1 MRITVVGDVL
11 LDVDINGA
19 ATRLSPDAPVPVVD
33 VADIRRRAGGAGL
46 VATVLTHDGHDV
58 TLVTALGN
66 DDGANHLRR
75 ALTGVFVLAGAPLAP
90 TPTKTR
96 VRIGTHSV
104 VRFDEGCAPAPVPS
118 STEEMLAAIASA
130 EAVVVADYGRGIT
143 ANPDIRAALAA
154 AARRVPVVW
163 DPHPAGSEPVAGV
176 AVVTPNLAEATASA
190 TKGGLDPSRTGAEE
204 AGRYLLGKWGSGA
217 VLVTRGE
224 DGALLLSAGGP
235 AQGIPAPKTNV
246 SDPCGAG
253 DRLAGSL
260 AVHLGLGLELA
271 QAATRAVED
280 ASAFLAAGGA
290 ATLAVVTEAPVST
303 TENRASPVVELKGL
317 ELVDTGDL
325 SPDGVQLARAVRSR
339 GGTVVATGG
348 CFDLLH
354 AGHARTLAAARSM
367 GDCLIVC
374 LNSDESVRR
383 LKGAHRPIVSVED
396 RAELL
401 LALECVDAVV
411 VFGEDTPEACL
422 SEIRPDIW
430 VKGGDYTPEELPE
443 ARLVADWGGR
453 CVTVPFHPARS
464 TSGLAAA
471 LAKVS

>member
-46 VATVLTHDGHDV
+46 VATVLAQDGHDV
-58 TLVTALGN
+58 ALVTALSD
-66 DDGANHLRR
+66 DDGASHLRR
-75 ALTGVFVLAGAPLAP
+75 ALTGVSVLAGAPLAP

-96 VRIGTHSV
+96 VRIGTHPM
-104 VRFDEGCAPAPVPS
+104 VRFDEGCAPAPVPA
-118 STEEMLAAIASA
+118 STEQMLAAIASSDA
-130 EAVVVADYGRGIT
+130 IVVADYGRGIT
-143 ANPDIRAALAA
+143 ANTEIRDAIAR

-163 DPHPAGSEPVAGV
+163 DPHPAGSQPVEGV
-176 AVVTPNLAEATASA
+176 AVVTPNLAEALASA
-190 TKGGLDPSRTGAEE
+190 KAGGLEPSRTGAEE
-204 AGRYLLGKWGSGA
+204 AGRYLLEKWGSDA

-224 DGALLLSAGGP
+224 DGALLLAAGEA

-260 AVHLGLGLELA
+260 ALHLGLGLDLA
-271 QAATRAVED
+271 QAATKAVED

-290 ATLAVVTEAPVST
+290 ASLAVAAEAQEP
-303 TENRASPVVELKGL
+303 RPVVELKGL
-317 ELVDTGDL
+317 ELVDPGEL
-325 SPDGVQLARAVRSR
+325 EPDGVRLAHAVRAR

-383 LKGAHRPIVSVED
+383 LKGVHRPIVSVED

-422 SEIRPDIW
+422 REIRPDIW
-430 VKGGDYTPEELPE
+430 VKGGDYTPQELPE
-443 ARLVADWGGR
+443 SRLVAGWGGR
-453 CVTVPFHPARS
+453 CITVPFHPARS

>member
-1 MRITVVGDVL
+1 V
-11 LDVDINGA
+11 
-19 ATRLSPDAPVPVVD
+19 
-33 VADIRRRAGGAGL
+33 
-46 VATVLTHDGHDV
+46 
-58 TLVTALGN
+58 
-66 DDGANHLRR
+66 
-75 ALTGVFVLAGAPLAP
+75 
-90 TPTKTR
+90 
-96 VRIGTHSV
+96 
-104 VRFDEGCAPAPVPS
+104 E
-118 STEEMLAAIASA
+118 
-130 EAVVVADYGRGIT
+130 
-143 ANPDIRAALAA
+143 
-154 AARRVPVVW
+154 
-163 DPHPAGSEPVAGV
+163 GV
-176 AVVTPNLAEATASA
+176 AVVTPNLAEALASA
-190 TKGGLDPSRTGAEE
+190 KAGGLEPSRTGAEE
-204 AGRYLLGKWGSGA
+204 AGRYLLEKWGSAA

-224 DGALLLSAGGP
+224 DGALLLSTGDA
-235 AQGIPAPKTNV
+235 AQGISAPKTSV

-260 AVHLGLGLELA
+260 AVHLGLGLGLA
-271 QAATRAVED
+271 QAAARAVED

-290 ATLAVVTEAPVST
+290 ASLAVVAEKQEP
-303 TENRASPVVELKGL
+303 SPVVELKGL
-317 ELVDTGDL
+317 ELVDPGEL
-325 SPDGVQLARAVRSR
+325 EPDGVRLAHAVRAR

-374 LNSDESVRR
+374 LNSDESVSR

-422 SEIRPDIW
+422 SELRPDIW

-443 ARLVADWGGR
+443 ARLVAGWGGR